1 MNKNMKNK
9 IKELCLNNKA
19 DLARD
24 ILNLL
29 SNETTNSFL
38 EGLKEINKLL
48 NTFEYL
54 DKENGFQ
61 SIAEIP
67 EGHIRVLGANFE
79 TFKEI
84 ENKYEYLY
92 SLKIPNYFIRK
103 IIAIILDE
111 LVSIRTTSLRD
122 NIHLDFI
129 VVREDVYLELKEVNT
144 CLENIERKLYAI

>member
-1 MNKNMKNK
+1 M
-9 IKELCLNNKA
+9 
-19 DLARD
+19 ARD

-29 SNETTNSFL
+29 SNETTNSFI
-38 EGLKEINKLL
+38 EGLKEIDRLL
-48 NTFEYL
+48 GTFEYL

-61 SIAEIP
+61 SIVEIP
-67 EGHIRVLGANFE
+67 EGHIKVLGVSFE

-84 ENKYEYLY
+84 QNKYEYLY

-111 LVSIRTTSLRD
+111 LVSIRTTSIRD
-122 NIHLDFI
+122 NLHLDFI
-129 VVREDVYLELKEVNT
+129 VVREDTYLELKEVNT

>member
-9 IKELCLNNKA
+9 IKELCLSNKS
-19 DLARD
+19 DLAED

-29 SNETTNSFL
+29 SNETNPFI
-38 EGLKEINKLL
+38 EGLKEINGLL
-48 NTFEYL
+48 DTFEYL

-61 SIAEIP
+61 SIVKIP
-67 EGHIRVLGANFE
+67 EGHIKVLGADFE
-79 TFKEI
+79 TFKKI

-111 LVSIRTTSLRD
+111 LVSIRTTSIRD
-122 NIHLDFI
+122 NVHLDFI
-129 VVREDVYLELKEVNT
+129 VVREDTYLELKEVNT
-144 CLENIERKLYAI
+144 CLENIARNLYVI